1 MPTLITRPVT
11 VAAAGNK
18 PKTIEEFIGRASS
31 GHDNIS
37 VARMVSPGGW
47 IEPPQQ
53 PDFHEITLVLRGSLQ
68 VESADGVV
76 EVRAG
81 QAIIT
86 QAGERVRYSTPHQ
99 GGAEYISI
107 CLPAFSPRT
116 VHRLSEATTKNT
128 A

>member
-18 PKTIEEFIGRASS
+18 PKTIEEFIGRESS

-47 IEPPQQ
+47 IEPPQR
-53 PDFHEITLVLRGSLQ
+53 PDFEEITFVLRGSLQ
-68 VESADGVV
+68 VECAEGVV

-86 QAGERVRYSTPHQ
+86 HVGERVRYSTPHAD
-99 GGAEYISI
+99 GAEYIAI
-107 CLPAFSPRT
+107 CLPAFSPDN
-116 VHRLSEATTKNT
+116 VHRLNDATTKNT